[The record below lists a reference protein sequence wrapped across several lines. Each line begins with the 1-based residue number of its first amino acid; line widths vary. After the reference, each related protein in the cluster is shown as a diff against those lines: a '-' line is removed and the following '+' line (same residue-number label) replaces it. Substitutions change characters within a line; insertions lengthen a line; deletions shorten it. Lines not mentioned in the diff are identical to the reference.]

1 MRLVPSRDRASHE
14 DQHVLGL
21 SVVLNPIHEMNER
34 GRDGIHSLSL
44 TQMTLQRKTRQ
55 IGVVCDRCSRLQLW
69 IGLCLSRIIAFRDVL
84 FDFFLPR
91 PSLSTTSSP
100 HTTRC
105 LLSWP
110 PLSLKEPTTF
120 SPSELSC
127 CSSLYSWVGSL
138 VMVNVREPSAG
149 TDVRLLPLVA
159 VCILQQCVGHVT
171 RDTDTRNFGTLT

>member
-105 LLSWP
+105 LLS
-110 PLSLKEPTTF
+110 
-120 SPSELSC
+120 
-127 CSSLYSWVGSL
+127 
-138 VMVNVREPSAG
+138 
-149 TDVRLLPLVA
+149 
-159 VCILQQCVGHVT
+159 
-171 RDTDTRNFGTLT
+171 